1 MTNNGRY
8 KMNDFTLD
16 DFKIGEVYG
25 FIIGNDQ
32 GESEEIKGC
41 VIGHNHIQLENG
53 QADLLMIRNILN
65 KSPIHILLDEIK
77 SYYRFNRDNEDYIDA
92 VVYNPDLDEYNIER
106 GASVKDILSLMINN
120 WEYYDPDTRKDLV
133 CKFSHAVTTDVL
145 IDLITAYAD
154 CKKNNAEWSEKYL
167 KVLDHQTQSIDKYN
181 KFRNQIKPFMPKGY
195 DKILDA
201 LIFDVCGFGR

>member
-1 MTNNGRY
+1 
-8 KMNDFTLD
+8 MNDIQLD

-25 FIIGNDQ
+25 FIISNDQ

-41 VIGHNHIQLENG
+41 VIGHNHIQLENA
-53 QADLLMIRNILN
+53 QADLLIIRNILN

-77 SYYRFNRDNEDYIDA
+77 SYYHFNRDNEEYIDA
-92 VVYNPDLDEYNIER
+92 EVYNPDLDEYNIER
-106 GASVKDILSLMINN
+106 GTSVKDIISLMINN

-181 KFRNQIKPFMPKGY
+181 KFRNQIKAFVPKGY

-201 LIFDVCGFGR
+201 IIFDVCEFGR

>member
-1 MTNNGRY
+1 
-8 KMNDFTLD
+8 MNDIKLD

-25 FIIGNDQ
+25 FIISNDQ

-41 VIGHNHIQLENG
+41 VIGHNHMQLEDA
-53 QADLLMIRNILN
+53 QSDLIIIRNILN
-65 KSPIHILLDEIK
+65 KSPIYISLDSIK
-77 SYYRFNRDNEDYIDA
+77 SYYHLNRDNEDYIDA

>member
-1 MTNNGRY
+1 
-8 KMNDFTLD
+8 MNDFTLD

-25 FIIGNDQ
+25 FIISNDQ

-41 VIGHNHIQLENG
+41 VTGHNHIQLENG
-53 QADLLMIRNILN
+53 QADFLIIRNILN
-65 KSPIHILLDEIK
+65 KNPIHILLDEIK

-92 VVYNPDLDEYNIER
+92 EVYNPDLDEYNIER
-106 GASVKDILSLMINN
+106 GTSVKDIISLMINN
-120 WEYYDPDTRKDLV
+120 WKYYDPDMREDLV

-145 IDLITAYAD
+145 IDLITAYAES
-154 CKKNNAEWSEKYL
+154 KQHNAELSEKNL
-167 KVLDHQTQSIDKYN
+167 KLLDNQKESLDKYI
-181 KFRNQIKPFMPKGY
+181 KFRNEIKAFMPKGY